1 MLVLTRKSG
10 EAIRIGDDVRIV
22 VVEIRENQV
31 RLGIEAPIEQP
42 VHREEIYLK
51 IQEENRA
58 ASAMVPEDIDITIDN
73 IKEGLEGDEDR
84 HEK

>member
-22 VVEIRENQV
+22 VVSVRDNQIK
-31 RLGIEAPIEQP
+31 LGIEAPLDKS

-51 IQEENRA
+51 IQQENKSA
-58 ASAMVPEDIDITIDN
+58 ATLMPDDIADAIG
-73 IKEGLEGDEDR
+73 KVSDR
-84 HEK
+84 